1 MTEKGKET
9 KKTLTDELLEDNFF
23 KPPIEE
29 VIEETAP
36 EQKPV
41 SEAPKES
48 EEEKSELLF
57 DDFLKSPVEEMP
69 QEETPVVS
77 DKTSSLSVP
86 ETPVS
91 KPSVTPGTKIM
102 VASVDES
109 KGSKLK
115 VIIAVLSGVIV
126 LLIGG
131 SVYVFTHRKVSQPE
145 QNNLVVGAQKVE
157 INHNKEQAAKP
168 PLAKTEAVQ
177 EVQQQAETPVA
188 KINNEQKG
196 ATPQP
201 ANKIAENIPP
211 VATPQ
216 PANKIAENIPPVAT
230 PQPGT
235 EITKQFEVILED
247 VKSKSAVNNARS
259 IGEAIDNSLKFDIT
273 ENKKTNTVYTL
284 FVDKIYPS
292 EGEATADNL
301 KLMVANISNASIVKA
316 DGGYRILIGKYT
328 SKAKAMSDIK
338 NVKSAGLNGLVKETE
353 NVIYT
358 YNIKVYPFKSIKQA
372 EDYQTKVKRLAP
384 KITFME
390 IK

>member
-216 PANKIAENIPPVAT
+216 P
-230 PQPGT
+230 GT

>member
-145 QNNLVVGAQKVE
+145 QNNPVVGAQKVE

-196 ATPQP
+196 S
-201 ANKIAENIPP
+201 
-211 VATPQ
+211 TPQ

>member
-145 QNNLVVGAQKVE
+145 QNNPVVGAQKVE

-196 ATPQP
+196 
-201 ANKIAENIPP
+201 
-211 VATPQ
+211 ATPQ

>member
-216 PANKIAENIPPVAT
+216 P
-230 PQPGT
+230 GT

-273 ENKKTNTVYTL
+273 ENKKTNTLYTL